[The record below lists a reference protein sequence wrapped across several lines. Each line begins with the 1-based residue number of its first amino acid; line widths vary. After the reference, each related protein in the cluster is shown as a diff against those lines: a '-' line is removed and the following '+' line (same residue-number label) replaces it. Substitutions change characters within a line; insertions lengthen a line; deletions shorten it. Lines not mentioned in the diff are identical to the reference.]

1 MEIQWNDSCEGTT
14 DIEEIGERESEG
26 GKSTDLVSC
35 KQKRDLVC
43 AQLRIIRGNPLAN
56 TFLYLPL
63 SLLFFLSFPFYQK
76 SDRSLF
82 DVSRRRANVFII
94 LLNNSVHIFR
104 KDKIPNPSGSS
115 LLSPLSRNETTSSQ
129 LFSIRIFRPMEI
141 IVCSTA
147 AVIHNDGGLKSS
159 IHARSG
165 RDRLE

>member
-1 MEIQWNDSCEGTT
+1 MDVVIIIWCDNLEIQWNDSCEGTT

-94 LLNNSVHIFR
+94 LFVASL
-104 KDKIPNPSGSS
+104 SS
-115 LLSPLSRNETTSSQ
+115 
-129 LFSIRIFRPMEI
+129 F
-141 IVCSTA
+141 A
-147 AVIHNDGGLKSS
+147 K
-159 IHARSG
+159 
-165 RDRLE
+165 

>member
-1 MEIQWNDSCEGTT
+1 M
-14 DIEEIGERESEG
+14 
-26 GKSTDLVSC
+26 SC

-104 KDKIPNPSGSS
+104 KDKIPNPGSS

-129 LFSIRIFRPMEI
+129 FFSIRIFRPMEI